1 MNISVIIPV
10 FNRAELVKKAVES
23 VLAQTY
29 PCHEIIVVDDGSNDN
44 FDDGLFGE
52 QTLHVGRAPRARLK
66 LIRQKNKG
74 VSAARNLGIK
84 NASGDWLAFLDS
96 DDYWLPNKL
105 EKQIKFH
112 QQNSDIFISQTDEIW
127 IKNGIRINPNKDNIK
142 VGGDIF
148 EQSLERCMISPSAV
162 MLHKDILDLVGMF
175 DERLPACEDYDLWL
189 RITGRH
195 KVGLI
200 PDKLVIKTGGHPDQ
214 LSKKYE
220 AMDRFRVQSL
230 EKLLAGDSLNNF
242 QRETAETILNKKM
255 KILMEGAKKRG
266 KNWSIENLATRT

>member
-10 FNRAELVKKAVES
+10 YNRAELVKKAVES

-29 PCHEIIVVDDGSNDN
+29 PCHEIIVVDDGSTDEIKIE
-44 FDDGLFGE
+44 LTS
-52 QTLHVGRAPRARLK
+52 QPCIKIL
-66 LIRQKNKG
+66 RQENKG

-105 EKQIKFH
+105 EEQIKFH
-112 QQNSDIFISQTDEIW
+112 RQNPDILISQTDEIW
-127 IKNGIRINPNKDNIK
+127 IRNGTRINPNKDNIK

-162 MLHKDILDLVGMF
+162 MLRKDILDLVGMF

-242 QRETAETILNKKM
+242 QREAAETILNKKM